1 MSESTNRG
9 RGVSMVQS
17 QFDDVPTCIYQLVQA
32 VDELDE
38 RLTTLEQAEAERVA
52 ARMRGLETDVLVM
65 GADLRDARA
74 EVERLRAV
82 INMAHD
88 AKEKP

>member
-1 MSESTNRG
+1 
-9 RGVSMVQS
+9 MVQS